1 MLLSSPRVPPV
12 SIEEMAA
19 IDAELGRRR
28 EPGRTPLNI
37 SARRAELIYRGRAAA
52 PPAQRGT
59 AGASDGASAVPGGRT
74 RANETPRIES
84 TGSAAISAIPGV

>member
-52 PPAQRGT
+52 PQLSAALQARATAPPPCRAAAPA
-59 AGASDGASAVPGGRT
+59 RT
-74 RANETPRIES
+74 RRR
-84 TGSAAISAIPGV
+84 GSRAPAARP